1 LLSVNVLS
9 NSISTDF
16 SFYNCVYSV
25 LTQLSRI
32 IANNGDSHKSS
43 MQQNVYACILEVN
56 STRIGIKLPVDIC
69 VMCKAG
75 VTNLYVTESY
85 FLGTK

>member
-1 LLSVNVLS
+1 
-9 NSISTDF
+9 
-16 SFYNCVYSV
+16 
-25 LTQLSRI
+25 
-32 IANNGDSHKSS
+32 